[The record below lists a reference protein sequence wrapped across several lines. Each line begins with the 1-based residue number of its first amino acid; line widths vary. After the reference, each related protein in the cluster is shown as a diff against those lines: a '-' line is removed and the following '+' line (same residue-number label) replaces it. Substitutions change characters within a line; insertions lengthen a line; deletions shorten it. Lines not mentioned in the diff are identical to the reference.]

1 MPLHRH
7 RRPLPFLLAAA
18 SCLLALAG
26 CGSSSNPGATGTSS
40 PSASKLAAS
49 GLKFSDCMR
58 SHGVPNFPDPSGS
71 GGGIRIKIGAGLNPA
86 SPSFTAAQTA
96 CRKLLPG
103 GGPGAG
109 PPSPAAKAQLLTIAK
124 CMRAHGQSDFPD
136 PTTTA
141 PSSPAGYSI
150 VLGRNGVF
158 LAIPS
163 SIDVQSPA
171 FKQAATVCH
180 FGGPGGGP

>member
-1 MPLHRH
+1 MPSH
-7 RRPLPFLLAAA
+7 RRPLPIVLAAA
-18 SCLLALAG
+18 GSLLALAG
-26 CGSSSNPGATGTSS
+26 CGSSSMPGATGTSGQ
-40 PSASKLAAS
+40 SASNLAAS
-49 GLKFSDCMR
+49 GIKFSECMR

-71 GGGIRIKIGAGLNPA
+71 GNGIRIKIGAGLNPA
-86 SPSFTAAQTA
+86 SSSFTAAQTA

-103 GGPGAG
+103 GGGPGAG
-109 PPSPAAKAQLLTIAK
+109 APSPAAKAQLLTISQ

-141 PSSPAGYSI
+141 PSSPFSYSI
-150 VLGRNGVF
+150 VLGHDGVF

-163 SIDVQSPA
+163 SIAVQSPA